1 MKQQYV
7 QARSFDAEH
16 RNRHHLGSLLLLGS
30 LLMLGACGG
39 GAGNSEN
46 PNLGA
51 GSGNNT
57 YTGPAPLNND
67 VQSFRVQLWENIRGT
82 NRCGSCHDAGGQGQG
97 DFANNSN
104 VNTAYAAA
112 NNVVNL
118 NEPATSR
125 MVTIFSGSGHFC
137 WEGNQS
143 ACAAQLEI
151 WITNWA
157 NDLNGSGGRQIQL
170 SAPNDQEPSPAMSF
184 PELVPASYYSG
195 NNGVNIHNIVR
206 MHCAGCHVPPGEAT
220 EGAPRQ
226 PYFAVGNTQDSY
238 DAARTAPLINLA
250 VPTLSRFYTR
260 LATDGH
266 RCWDAG
272 NGVSCADSAA
282 AMLNAI
288 NYFITNGIPAPDT
301 TELDT
306 MITSR
311 AVSLFEDGIVASGGN
326 RYEASQIAL
335 YEFKEGSDPLITD
348 RTLIIDRSGI
358 SPAMNLTLS
367 GEEGTDY
374 EWLGSWGI
382 RFITANAKAQASTS
396 TSAKLQ
402 QMIGSTGE
410 YSIETWIIPSNVAQE
425 DANIVSYSG
434 GPDARNFTLAQTM
447 YNYEAYNRNSSTE
460 TDANG
465 MPLLTTD
472 GSGREVAQA
481 AQQHVV
487 LTYDPVFGRRIYVN
501 GRQVENIPDPVE
513 AAGLSNWN
521 NSFALVLGNEIS
533 LNRPWQGTIRHLA
546 IYNRAL
552 TEAQINQNFDIGVG
566 QKYFL
571 MFDISHHL
579 GADCRGPDPNPS
591 VDDPI
596 RDPDHAPYCFIYMEA
611 AQFDNASFLFNAP
624 RFVHLNDS
632 NVTPAAIT
640 IRGMRIGI
648 NGREATVGQAYAG
661 LNEVI
666 DNRYVT
672 GVGQQLSSIGT
683 IIPLENGPNPP
694 SGSGISPDQIFL
706 SFEQLDSAIPTRS
719 YVEDFPITPQAM
731 NPAAASDVGIHTFEE
746 INATMAALTG
756 VSRTV
761 NAINLN
767 RNIDGGSTD
776 GTYTKVIQG
785 LPSAPAPQGFVP
797 AHQMSVTQ
805 LAITYCNE
813 LLDGRGTIAPGSY
826 FPGVT
831 FNGSTQPDLA
841 FTPAQRDLIIEPLVQ
856 RLLNVDGI
864 TELTTMPNADVVR
877 THLHNLIAG
886 DGADITGLNATCSG
900 SNCGFDR
907 TMTIIKAT
915 CATAVASAPMLLK

>member
-1 MKQQYV
+1 MIQQHI
-7 QARSFDAEH
+7 QAQAFDRGAGIP
-16 RNRHHLGSLLLLGS
+16 RKLKTGLLLGLLLL
-30 LLMLGACGG
+30 LGACGG
-39 GAGNSEN
+39 GADNSEN
-46 PNLGA
+46 PNFGA
-51 GSGNNT
+51 GAGNNS
-57 YTGPAPLNND
+57 YAGPAPANSD
-67 VQSFRVQLWENIRGT
+67 VQSFRVQLWENIRGQ

-118 NEPATSR
+118 NDPAASR

-157 NDLNGSGGRQIQL
+157 NDLNGSGGREIQL
-170 SAPNDQEPSPAMSF
+170 SAPQDQNPSPAMSF
-184 PELVPASYYSG
+184 PDTVPASYYTG
-195 NNGVNIHNIVR
+195 NGGVNIHNIVQT
-206 MHCAGCHVPPGEAT
+206 HCAGCHVPNNAS
-220 EGAPRQ
+220 EGMPQQ
-226 PYFAVGNTQDSY
+226 PYFAVGTTQDSY
-238 DAARTAPLINLA
+238 DVARTVPLINLA
-250 VPTLSRFYTR
+250 VATQSRFYTR

-272 NGVSCADSAA
+272 SGVSCADSAA

-288 NYFITNGIPAPDT
+288 NYFIDNGIAEPDT
-301 TELDT
+301 AELDT
-306 MITSR
+306 MLSSR
-311 AVSLFEDGIVASGGN
+311 AVSLFEDGIAASGGN

-335 YEFKEGSDPLITD
+335 YEFKEGSGDT
-348 RTLIIDRSGI
+348 IIDRSGV
-358 SPAMNLTLS
+358 SPAINLTLS
-367 GEEGTDY
+367 GTAGTDY
-374 EWLGSWGI
+374 EWLGSWGV
-382 RFITANAKAQASTS
+382 RFMTANAKAQGSTA

-402 QMIGSTGE
+402 QMISSTGE
-410 YSIETWIIPSNVAQE
+410 YSIEAWVIPSNVVQE

-434 GPDARNFTLAQTM
+434 GPDVRNFTLAQTM
-447 YNYEAYNRNSSTE
+447 YNYEAYNRNSSTD

-465 MPLLTTD
+465 APLLTTD
-472 GSGREVAQA
+472 PDDEVAQA

-487 LTYDPVFGRRIYVN
+487 LTYDPVNGRRIYVN
-501 GRQVENIPDPVE
+501 GRLIDNIPDPVE

-521 NSFALVLGNEIS
+521 NSYALVLGNEIS

-546 IYNRAL
+546 IHNRAL
-552 TEAQINQNFDIGVG
+552 TDAQITQNFDVGVG
-566 QKYFL
+566 QKFFL

-579 GADCRGPDPNPS
+579 GDDCRGPDPNPS

-596 RDPDHAPYCFIYMEA
+596 RNPDHDPYCFIYMEA

-624 RFVHLNDS
+624 KFVHLNDA

-648 NGREATVGQAYAG
+648 NGREATAGQAYAS
-661 LNEVI
+661 LNTVI
-666 DNRYVT
+666 NDRYVT
-672 GVGQQLSSIGT
+672 GTGQVLSTIGT
-683 IIPLENGPNPP
+683 IIALENGPNP
-694 SGSGISPDQIFL
+694 SGGVSPDQIFL
-706 SFEQLDSAIPTRS
+706 SFEQLGSATPSKS
-719 YVEDFPITPQAM
+719 YVENFSTTPEAL

-746 INATMAALTG
+746 INASMAALTS

-805 LAITYCNE
+805 LAISYCNE
-813 LLDGRGTIAPGSY
+813 LVDGRGAVAPGTFFS
-826 FPGVT
+826 GVT
-831 FNGSTQPDLA
+831 FDGSSNPNLA
-841 FTPAQRDLIIEPLVQ
+841 FTSEAERNLIIGPLLE
-856 RLLNVDGI
+856 RILNDDSG
-864 TELTTMPNADVVR
+864 TELATMPDTSVVR
-877 THLHNLIAG
+877 THLHNLMAG
-886 DGADITGLNATCSG
+886 DGADITGLNATCG
-900 SNCGFDR
+900 GGACGFAR
-907 TMTIIKAT
+907 TMTIIKST
-915 CATAVASAPMLLK
+915 CAAAVASAPMLLK